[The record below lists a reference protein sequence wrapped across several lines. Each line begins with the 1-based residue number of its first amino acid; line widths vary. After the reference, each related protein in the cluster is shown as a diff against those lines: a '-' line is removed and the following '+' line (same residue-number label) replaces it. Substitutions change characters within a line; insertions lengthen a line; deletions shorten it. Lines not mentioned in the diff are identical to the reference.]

1 MRRRS
6 RPRNVII
13 LSTRAPIHRS
23 RGQQQPRRLGR
34 RRRFAGARIGALLAV
49 LAVIRLARTVRPRW
63 RLATGLTGFLIE
75 VVGFNVFSGGIRE
88 ASSLV
93 GMTLLLFAMMKD
105 ARQCSG
111 RQVGIP
117 QATRSPF

>member
-1 MRRRS
+1 MRRPS
-6 RPRNVII
+6 RRGNVII
-13 LSTRAPIHRS
+13 MSARAPIHRS
-23 RGQQQPRRLGR
+23 RGQESRRPAR
-34 RRRFAGARIGALLAV
+34 RWRLRGVRIGAQLTV
-49 LAVIRLARTVRPRW
+49 LAVIGLARAARPRW
-63 RLATGLTGFLIE
+63 RLITGLTGFVIE
-75 VVGFNVFSGGIRE
+75 VVGFNLFSGGMRD

-111 RQVGIP
+111 RQMGIP

>member
-6 RPRNVII
+6 RRGNVII

-23 RGQQQPRRLGR
+23 GGQEPRRLAR

-63 RLATGLTGFLIE
+63 RLVTGLTGFLIE
-75 VVGFNVFSGGIRE
+75 VVGFNVFGGGIRE

>member
-1 MRRRS
+1 
-6 RPRNVII
+6 VII
-13 LSTRAPIHRS
+13 MSARAPIHRS
-23 RGQQQPRRLGR
+23 RGQESSRLAR
-34 RRRFAGARIGALLAV
+34 RRRLRGARIGALLTV
-49 LAVIRLARTVRPRW
+49 LAVTGLARAVRPRW
-63 RLATGLTGFLIE
+63 RLITGLTGFLIE
-75 VVGFNVFSGGIRE
+75 VIGFNLFSGGMRD

>member
-6 RPRNVII
+6 RRRNVII
-13 LSTRAPIHRS
+13 MSTRAPIHRS
-23 RGQQQPRRLGR
+23 RGQDPRRLAR
-34 RRRFAGARIGALLAV
+34 RRRLRGVRIGALLTV
-49 LAVIRLARTVRPRW
+49 LAVTGLARAARPRW
-63 RLATGLTGFLIE
+63 RLITGLTGFVIE
-75 VVGFNVFSGGIRE
+75 VVGFNLFSGGMRD

>member
-1 MRRRS
+1 M
-6 RPRNVII
+6 I

-23 RGQQQPRRLGR
+23 RGQGSRRLAR

>member
-6 RPRNVII
+6 RRRNVII
-13 LSTRAPIHRS
+13 LSTRVPIHRS
-23 RGQQQPRRLGR
+23 GGQESRRLVR

-49 LAVIRLARTVRPRW
+49 LAVIRLARAVRPRW
-63 RLATGLTGFLIE
+63 RLVTGLTGFLIE

>member
-6 RPRNVII
+6 RRGNVII
-13 LSTRAPIHRS
+13 MSARAPIHRS
-23 RGQQQPRRLGR
+23 GGQESRRLAR
-34 RRRFAGARIGALLAV
+34 RRRFRGVRIGALLTV
-49 LAVIRLARTVRPRW
+49 LAVIRLARAVRPRW
-63 RLATGLTGFLIE
+63 RLITGLTGFGIE
-75 VVGFNVFSGGIRE
+75 VVGFNVFSGGMRD

>member
-6 RPRNVII
+6 RRGNVVIM
-13 LSTRAPIHRS
+13 SARAPIYRS
-23 RGQQQPRRLGR
+23 GGQESRRLAR
-34 RRRFAGARIGALLAV
+34 RRRFRGVRIGALLTV
-49 LAVIRLARTVRPRW
+49 LAVIRLARSVRPRW
-63 RLATGLTGFLIE
+63 RLITGLTGFLIE
-75 VVGFNVFSGGIRE
+75 VVGFNVFSGGMRD
-88 ASSLV
+88 ASSLA
-93 GMTLLLFAMMKD
+93 GMALLLFAMMKD

>member
-1 MRRRS
+1 MTRRS
-6 RPRNVII
+6 RRGNVII
-13 LSTRAPIHRS
+13 MSARAPIHRS
-23 RGQQQPRRLGR
+23 GGRESRRLAR
-34 RRRFAGARIGALLAV
+34 RRRLRGVRTGALLTV
-49 LAVIRLARTVRPRW
+49 LAVIGLARAARPRW
-63 RLATGLTGFLIE
+63 RLITGLTGFVIE
-75 VVGFNVFSGGIRE
+75 VVGFNLFSGGMRD

>member
-6 RPRNVII
+6 RRGNVII
-13 LSTRAPIHRS
+13 MSTRAPIHRS
-23 RGQQQPRRLGR
+23 GGQESRRLAR
-34 RRRFAGARIGALLAV
+34 RRSFRGLRIGALLAV
-49 LAVIRLARTVRPRW
+49 LAVIRLAQAMRPRW
-63 RLATGLTGFLIE
+63 RLITGLTGFLIE
-75 VVGFNVFSGGIRE
+75 VLGYNMFSGGMQD

-93 GMTLLLFAMMKD
+93 GMTLLLFALMKD
-105 ARQCSG
+105 ARQGSG